1 MDRDNTGLV
10 RKQLDLSIAKLKPL
24 GQTTRPVK
32 GWLRAIRTGLGMTGV
47 QLARQMGVTP
57 PRVVEMEKSEVEG
70 AISLKVLERAAEAMG
85 CSLVYALIPRAGSLE
100 QALRD
105 QAEAAFAGAA
115 RVSGVSFYDRV
126 GDPAG
131 DPVRESAPLDPGET
145 GGLRLSHIATRGE
158 LRRWESG
165 SIRAAEAWAFSRKRA
180 DLFAGKWI
188 RRLHSRMFGQ
198 VWKGA
203 GELRTREAPRDPGRG
218 TPPAE
223 IPARLSAL
231 FENAD
236 YWAKAK
242 VHPSDEACLRFF
254 HRLAAI
260 RAFDHGSGRH
270 ARLMADLVSV
280 RIYGMPRFTWG
291 GPPSDSAGESERLRI
306 YLDALRAA
314 DARDFKPLLAFAR
327 APSLPLKITP

>member
-10 RKQLDLSIAKLKPL
+10 REQLDLSIAKLKPL
-24 GQTTRPVK
+24 GQTARPVK

-105 QAEAAFAGAA
+105 RAEAAFSGAA
-115 RVSGVSFYDRV
+115 LVSGISFNDPE
-126 GDPAG
+126 GGPAGEPAG
-131 DPVRESAPLDPGET
+131 DSAPLDPGET
-145 GGLRLSHIATRGE
+145 GGLRLPHIATRGE
-158 LRRWESG
+158 LRRWESQG
-165 SIRAAEAWAFSRKRA
+165 VRAAEAWAFSRKRA
-180 DLFAGKWI
+180 DVFAEKWI

-198 VWKGA
+198 IWKGA

-218 TPPAE
+218 APPAE
-223 IPARLSAL
+223 IPARLSGL
-231 FENAD
+231 FENAA

-242 VHPSDEACLRFF
+242 VYPSDEACLRFF

-280 RIYGMPRFTWG
+280 LAYGQPRFTWG
-291 GPPSDSAGESERLRI
+291 GPPSGSAGEGERLRI
-306 YLDALRAA
+306 YLEALRAA
-314 DARDFKPLLAFAR
+314 DARDFRPLLAFAR
-327 APSLPLKITP
+327 S

>member
-1 MDRDNTGLV
+1 MDRPKPGLV
-10 RKQLDLSIAKLKPL
+10 REQLDHSLAKLKPL
-24 GQTTRPVK
+24 GQTARPVK
-32 GWLRAIRTGLGMTGV
+32 GWLRAIRTGLGMSGV
-47 QLARQMGVTP
+47 QLARQLGVTP

-100 QALRD
+100 QTLRD
-105 QAEAAFAGAA
+105 QAKAAFADAA
-115 RVSGVSFYDRV
+115 LVSGISIS
-126 GDPAG
+126 

-158 LRRWESG
+158 LRRWEAG
-165 SIRAAEAWAFSRKRA
+165 SIQAAEAWAFSRKRA
-180 DLFAGKWI
+180 DLFTEKWI
-188 RRLHSRMFGQ
+188 RQLHSRMFGQ

-203 GELRTREAPRDPGRG
+203 GELRTRDAPREPGRG

-231 FENAD
+231 FENAA

-242 VHPSDEACLRFF
+242 VYPPDEACARFH
-254 HRLAAI
+254 HRLASI
-260 RAFDHGSGRH
+260 RAFDKGSGRH
-270 ARLMADLVSV
+270 ARLMADLALV
-280 RIYGMPRFTWG
+280 RIYGKPRFTWG
-291 GPPSDSAGESERLRI
+291 GAPSDSAVEGDRIKI

-314 DARDFKPLLAFAR
+314 DARDFGPLLAFAR
-327 APSLPLKITP
+327 A

>member
-1 MDRDNTGLV
+1 MDRDNTGQV
-10 RKQLDLSIAKLKPL
+10 REQLDLSIAKLKPL
-24 GQTTRPVK
+24 GQTARPIK

-105 QAEAAFAGAA
+105 QAEAAFSGAA
-115 RVSGVSFYDRV
+115 LASGISFFDRV

-131 DPVRESAPLDPGET
+131 DPTGDPARESAPLDPGET
-145 GGLRLSHIATRGE
+145 GGLRLPHIATRGE
-158 LRRWESG
+158 LRRWESEG
-165 SIRAAEAWAFSRKRA
+165 IRASEAWAFSRKRA
-180 DLFAGKWI
+180 DLFSEKWI
-188 RRLHSRMFGQ
+188 RRLHSRMFGR

-203 GELRTREAPRDPGRG
+203 GDLRTREAPRDPGRG
-218 TPPAE
+218 APPSE

-231 FENAD
+231 FENAA

-280 RIYGMPRFTWG
+280 SAYGKPRFTWG
-291 GPPSDSAGESERLRI
+291 GPPYGSAGEGERLRI
-306 YLDALRAA
+306 YLEALRAA

-327 APSLPLKITP
+327 S